1 MRAKEDMYVW
11 DELKPLLDLL
21 SKENADSNL
30 QNLRNLLIKIVPAF
44 TPENKIN
51 DILHVNKIN

>member
-21 SKENADSNL
+21 SKENATSNL

-51 DILHVNKIN
+51 DILYVDEIN

>member
-1 MRAKEDMYVW
+1 MYAW
-11 DELKPLLDLL
+11 DELKPLLDSL
-21 SKENADSNL
+21 SKENATSNL

-51 DILHVNKIN
+51 DILYVDEIN